1 MNLDE
6 KIFRKETIEK
16 YRHKIESLGPHNKL
30 TTTNFLLSRLFM
42 EILLIL
48 IFLLIPKYGLLL
60 GIMVCIIF
68 HFLYGY
74 ILIDNNINI
83 RNNLLY
89 DEALIFFR
97 MLKLSLLS
105 TNDLRKSLEIVA
117 SKNKTNSFALE
128 FDHLLK
134 KNNYNDLSLVF
145 KDMQYKISNQDI
157 NIALLDLSKTNDYD
171 HTLEAIIHNLQEK
184 NNILIKQKYAKLPY
198 ILSVVSLA
206 FIITFV
212 LFVIYIEKVLEF
224 IY

>member
-16 YRHKIESLGPHNKL
+16 YKHKIAALGPHNKL
-30 TTTNFLLSRLFM
+30 TTTNFLLSRLFI
-42 EILLIL
+42 EILLMI
-48 IFLLIPKYGLLL
+48 IFLFIPKYGLFIGL
-60 GIMVCIIF
+60 IICIIF

-74 ILIDNNINI
+74 MLIDNSINI

-97 MLKLSLLS
+97 MLKLSLIS

-117 SKNKTNSFALE
+117 SKNTNNSFALE

-145 KDMQYKISNQDI
+145 KDMKYRIANQDI
-157 NIALLDLSKTNDYD
+157 NISLIDLSKTNDYN
-171 HTLEAIIHNLQEK
+171 HTLELIIHNLQEK
-184 NNILIKQKYAKLPY
+184 NNTIIKQKYEKLPY
-198 ILSVVSLA
+198 ILSIVSLA
-206 FIITFV
+206 FIITFI
-212 LFVIYIEKVLEF
+212 LFVVYIQNVLDF